1 MEIKKFD
8 HSNKKWM
15 QAAFAIRNEVFVV
28 EQEVDAR
35 EEYDEFE
42 TNSKHFLVMDEGKP
56 VATARW
62 RITENGIKLER
73 FAVLKAH
80 RGKGFGLTVLKA
92 VLEDLPSEP
101 KRIYLHAQVQVVDF
115 YGKVGFKAVGDEFIE
130 ANIRHYIMELNRP

>member
-42 TNSKHFLVMDEGKP
+42 TSSKHFLVMHEGKP

-62 RITENGIKLER
+62 RITEKGIKLER
-73 FAVLKAH
+73 FAVLKAY
-80 RGKGFGLTVLKA
+80 RGKGFGLTVLKS
-92 VLEDLPSEP
+92 VLEDLPPTP

-130 ANIRHYIMELNRP
+130 ANIRHYTMELNRP